1 MASMF
6 SIISKNISKKPAT
19 RLYPDVVREPF
30 ERTRGRLF
38 NKIEDCIFCGIC
50 QRECPADAIKVSRPD
65 GTWELDAFRCITCN
79 QCVLKCPKKCLTL
92 TNERRSSGEKK
103 TVHLKKVE
111 VETDATIQA
120 QAQPQVKVPV
130 QPEAVKAAPE
140 LSKEKTEATPA
151 E

>member
-6 SIISKNISKKPAT
+6 SIISKNLARKPAT
-19 RLYPDVVREPF
+19 RLYPTVVREPF

-38 NKIEDCIFCGIC
+38 NKIEDCIYCGIC

-79 QCVLKCPKKCLTL
+79 QCVLKCPKKCLWI

-103 TVHLKKVE
+103 FIHLNKPEEAPVAAAASEAPVAKVE
-111 VETDATIQA
+111 IAKPAET
-120 QAQPQVKVPV
+120 V
-130 QPEAVKAAPE
+130 EAVKAE
-140 LSKEKTEATPA
+140 
-151 E
+151 